1 MGMDLDEASNGIF
14 LRVLD
19 DQISPMSRHRGYYSA
34 YSDFVKSKL
43 DNIDLDLPP
52 EKLQNEVLNLQN
64 KLKTIQSKSLPL
76 YSNQGATQELW
87 ERFYEKLN

>member
-52 EKLQNEVLNLQN
+52 EKLQNEVLNEVITLHIAI
-64 KLKTIQSKSLPL
+64 L
-76 YSNQGATQELW
+76 SNQNLII
-87 ERFYEKLN
+87 

>member
-1 MGMDLDEASNGIF
+1 LIPRNDTEILVSEC
-14 LRVLD
+14 L
-19 DQISPMSRHRGYYSA
+19 
-34 YSDFVKSKL
+34 KL

-64 KLKTIQSKSLPL
+64 KLKTIQSKGLPL

>member
-43 DNIDLDLPP
+43 DNIDNFLIID
-52 EKLQNEVLNLQN
+52 
-64 KLKTIQSKSLPL
+64 I
-76 YSNQGATQELW
+76 
-87 ERFYEKLN
+87 